1 MDPLH
6 PRLDEAAGGQRVRDL
21 AMLCTNDVL
30 ELHLLPTEQCNFRCT
45 YCYED
50 FVEGR
55 MPAPVVQG
63 VKRLI
68 DRRADSLRVLSIAWF
83 GGEPLA
89 AQGIVESISGH
100 AQATARRHGFEFR
113 GSMTTNAWG
122 LAPEVP
128 RRLTALGVRSYQV
141 TLDGPAHVH
150 DAVRRRADGGATFR
164 RIWANLCAASASPLE
179 FDVMLRLHVRPDTAD
194 EVRRWL
200 PELQRTLLQDPRFKV
215 LLKTVEHLG
224 GPNDAVIRVY
234 RSDREREAVVAP
246 LYERLGAKGAFRT
259 DIFARAC
266 YAGRPNAWVV
276 RANGDLARCTVAL
289 RDPANRVGRL
299 TERGELE
306 IDAQRL
312 RPWFHGLPGLAEE
325 VLACPAKTLPR

>member
-1 MDPLH
+1 MDVTHTSLAETTCAQH
-6 PRLDEAAGGQRVRDL
+6 LRDL

-50 FVEGR
+50 FSEGR
-55 MPAPVVQG
+55 MPPQVVRG

-68 DRRADSLRVLSIAWF
+68 GRRADSLQLLSIAWF

-89 AQGIVESISGH
+89 ALGIVEDISEH
-100 AQATARRHGFEFR
+100 ACESAARHGFVFR

-122 LAPEVP
+122 LTLETLKSLV
-128 RRLTALGVRSYQV
+128 ALGVRDYQI
-141 TLDGPAHVH
+141 TLDGPAHLH
-150 DAVRRRADGGATFR
+150 DQVRRRADGAATFE
-164 RIWANLCAASASPLE
+164 RIWSNLRDAHASALA
-179 FDVMLRLHVRPDTAD
+179 FNINLRIHIRPDTAD

-200 PELQRTLLQDPRFKV
+200 PELEETLLCDPRFKV

-224 GPNDAVIRVY
+224 GPNDAVVRVY
-234 RSDREREAVVAP
+234 RNDREREAVVAP
-246 LYERLGAKGAFRT
+246 LYKRLGARGAFRN

-276 RANGDLARCTVAL
+276 RSNGDLARCTVAL

-299 TERGELE
+299 TEDGELD
-306 IDAQRL
+306 IDAERL
-312 RPWFHGLPGLAEE
+312 RPWFHGLPSLADE
-325 VLACPAKTLPR
+325 VLACPAKSLPR